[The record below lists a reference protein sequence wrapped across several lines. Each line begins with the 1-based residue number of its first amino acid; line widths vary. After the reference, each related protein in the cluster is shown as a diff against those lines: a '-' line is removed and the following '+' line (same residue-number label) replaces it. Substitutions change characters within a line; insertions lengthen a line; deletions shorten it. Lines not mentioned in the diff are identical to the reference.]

1 MALKKNKSSIDPEQR
16 EMIEKAQARAKQKR
30 RLIQHFIFFLI
41 GSVIFIILNA
51 FLEYGQDIQ
60 PFGLDW
66 FVWAIIIWA
75 VILLLHAYNVFVT
88 NRFLGKD
95 WENRQIERL
104 VAKQRKRIEELE
116 RKVEKDHPLPDT
128 ERKRTIPETNPQ
140 SRPYPGTS
148 SNDSIDPD
156 KPINS

>member
-1 MALKKNKSSIDPEQR
+1 MASKKNKSSIDPEQR
-16 EMIEKAQARAKQKR
+16 EMIEKAQERARQKK

-51 FLEYGQDIQ
+51 FLEYGTDIQ

-66 FVWAIIIWA
+66 FVWAIMIWA
-75 VILLLHAYNVFVT
+75 VILILHAYNVFVT
-88 NRFLGKD
+88 HKFLGKD

-104 VAKQRKRIEELE
+104 VAKQQKRIDELQE
-116 RKVEKDHPLPDT
+116 KVEKDHPLPNT
-128 ERKRTIPETNPQ
+128 GTKNSYRESNPETKSTPEPSHNKP
-140 SRPYPGTS
+140 
-148 SNDSIDPD
+148 IDPD